1 MATSRLFCYILW
13 AHVPGRT
20 QKQFG
25 PERDRNSPRP
35 VQDRSKQ
42 VSHTDHNRSS
52 RGHMIIDGACITI
65 PFESGMGGIAT
76 EPMLLQNRSK
86 GFGNPEKSNW
96 PLAVR
101 SLLRNFGI
109 AARRHLHRIRHTS
122 AAKCEQKMATEKHG
136 SCGGGRTPAW
146 QTKWICSLARAAL
159 GRHLKTIEKHR
170 VFWT

>member
-86 GFGNPEKSNW
+86 GFGNPEKSN
-96 PLAVR
+96 
-101 SLLRNFGI
+101 
-109 AARRHLHRIRHTS
+109 
-122 AAKCEQKMATEKHG
+122 
-136 SCGGGRTPAW
+136 
-146 QTKWICSLARAAL
+146 
-159 GRHLKTIEKHR
+159 
-170 VFWT
+170 